1 MKLAKFTVCAMIFVC
16 AAAKG
21 QAQQRITPEEYIE
34 KYKHLAML
42 DQEIYGIPASIKM
55 AQAILESD
63 SGNSRLALLA
73 NNHFGIKSRRDW
85 TGPIILHDDDEPQ
98 EGFRK
103 YASAECS
110 FRDHSEFLDKS
121 ARYQLLFDLPPTD
134 YRAWAHGLRAAGYA
148 TNPRYGDLLI
158 GLIER
163 HGLYR
168 LDTET
173 LSPELADATE
183 RRIAAA
189 REASLAMGSVIEVI
203 ETQQQ
208 ATVASIVSEVGSEVF
223 ARVDVD
229 DFAVSTN
236 RLGDRPLFF
245 NNGSEF
251 VVAQRGDTYEAIA
264 QQARRSASRLRRF
277 NDAAPGS
284 QPAEGEQVYI
294 HAKSNR
300 SKGGKLLHVVACE
313 NETLRDI
320 AQFHGIKLRSLARLN
335 RMNPDAAL
343 RRGQQIRLS

>member
-1 MKLAKFTVCAMIFVC
+1 MKLVKSAICAMIFVC
-16 AAAKG
+16 AAATAH
-21 QAQQRITPEEYIE
+21 AQQRITPEEYIE

-110 FRDHSEFLDKS
+110 FRDHSEFLDS
-121 ARYQLLFDLPPTD
+121 SERYQSLFDLPPTD

-148 TNPRYGDLLI
+148 TNPRYPELLI

-163 HGLYR
+163 HGLHR
-168 LDTET
+168 LDTEA
-173 LSPELADATE
+173 LSPELADAAE
-183 RRIAAA
+183 QRIAAA
-189 REASLAMGSVIEVI
+189 RAAGFTVADVFERTPEQEATTSAVFGAGSESLA
-203 ETQQQ
+203 
-208 ATVASIVSEVGSEVF
+208 
-223 ARVDVD
+223 RVNAD

-277 NDAAPGS
+277 NDAMAGS

-294 HAKSNR
+294 HAKANR
-300 SKGGKLLHVVACE
+300 SNSGKLLHVVASE
-313 NETLRDI
+313 NETLRGI
-320 AQFHGIKLRSLARLN
+320 AQLHGIKLRSLARLN

-343 RRGQQIRLS
+343 RPGQQIRLA